1 MRNIISVFMVF
12 CLLRMSGD
20 RSEPV
25 FRESMEGYCRDCP
38 VRAAGSIS
46 VKLVYISGL
55 LL

>member
-1 MRNIISVFMVF
+1 MRNIIPALKVF

-25 FRESMEGYCRDCP
+25 FRESMEEHCRDCP
-38 VRAAGSIS
+38 ARAAGSIS